1 MSDQQ
6 VKDGFPF
13 DVPIVRPS
21 ETMRRGPAELPW
33 QPQGMV
39 RWFSPRELASAGM
52 RAALSAVFGE
62 YADRRELQA
71 ALHDD
76 DVGAAEPYDYSRRT
90 DTEDGFWIDYVADLG
105 DGFRSTYTVAWLL
118 AQPTLPAS
126 GGDATPVP
134 RERSAA
140 PRAEELKAGTRTRRG
155 HVLVM
160 GGDQVYPT
168 ASREEYTNR
177 MSGPYEAAL
186 PWHGEGEAPHLFA
199 IPGNHDWYDGLT
211 AFIRLFTQKR
221 WIGGWGTQQSRSYF
235 ALQLPERWWLL
246 GIDVQ
251 LAADIDQPQM
261 DYFCRVAER
270 MQPGDR
276 VILCTAEPAWVHT
289 RSEPR
294 AFDNLAFFE
303 KQVLAPRGAELALT
317 LTGDLHH
324 YARYSSPAA
333 EGARQRHKITAGGG
347 GAYLL
352 GTQLLP
358 ADIELDAPVP
368 TAEAAAA
375 AARAGEDTD
384 HRRHR
389 TETWTRGPLYPGRG
403 ESLKL
408 KLGAWKLFWK
418 NPSFG
423 FFLGAVYAL
432 FAWFVQSASQVS
444 AVFEVPRVGSP
455 EGTQGAVPFDLVPTE
470 SIEPV
475 GNFMDALATLSL
487 SAWQVTQLFLKIAM
501 YSPSVVAL
509 TLLFIAGMIAFTAPD
524 VERSRLLVKRPKL
537 RMAVRGIV
545 GFLHGAAHVA
555 LIVGLMWVF
564 SAWVLAKAEET
575 GNQWVA
581 LLGFIPAMVV
591 VGGVLGSLLMSL
603 FLLPFVNYNEAFSA
617 QHLESHKNFVRL
629 RIDCSGDLT
638 VYAYGVDAPGTW
650 RFHPDADPGEPYF
663 DAAVPPQVR
672 LVDGP
677 LTIAGA
683 RSAPLAETPA

>member
-1 MSDQQ
+1 MSEQQ
-6 VKDGFPF
+6 IKQGIAF
-13 DVPIVRPS
+13 DAPIVS
-21 ETMRRGPAELPW
+21 EGTVDAAATTPMRRGPTTLPW
-33 QPQGMV
+33 KPQGMV
-39 RWFSPRELASAGM
+39 RWFSPGELASAGM
-52 RAALSAVFGE
+52 RAVLSAVFGE

-76 DVGAAEPYDYSRRT
+76 DVGAAEPHDYSART

-221 WIGGWGTQQSRSYF
+221 WIGGWGTQQSRSYW
-235 ALQLPERWWLL
+235 ALKLPERWWLL

-289 RSEPR
+289 RSDPR

-333 EGARQRHKITAGGG
+333 EGTRQRHKITAGGG

-368 TAEAAAA
+368 PAEAAAA
-375 AARAGEDTD
+375 AARVGEDTD
-384 HRRHR
+384 HSPHR
-389 TETWTRGPLYPGRG
+389 TETWTRGPLYPGLG
-403 ESLKL
+403 ESLRL

-418 NPSFG
+418 NPSFAV
-423 FFLGAVYAL
+423 FLGVVYAL

-444 AVFEVPRVGSP
+444 AVFDGVYGDDFMEAVGRL
-455 EGTQGAVPFDLVPTE
+455 AIADLGE
-470 SIEPV
+470 IA
-475 GNFMDALATLSL
+475 GLY
-487 SAWQVTQLFLKIAM
+487 LKVAM

-509 TLLFIAGMIAFTAPD
+509 TLLFIAGMGAFTAPD
-524 VERSRLLVKRPKL
+524 VERSRFLVEHTWL
-537 RMAVRGIV
+537 RRVFRWGLGTV
-545 GFLHGAAHVA
+545 HGVAHIA
-555 LIVGLMWVF
+555 LVVGLMWAF
-564 SAWVLAKAEET
+564 SVTFSTRALDASTQSDPVISVGFLA
-575 GNQWVA
+575 
-581 LLGFIPAMVV
+581 AMVL
-591 VGGVLGSLLMSL
+591 GGGLLGSLLMSL

-629 RIDCSGDLT
+629 RIDRGGDLT

-663 DAAVPPQVR
+663 DAAAPPRVR

-683 RSAPLAETPA
+683 HSAAPLAETPA

>member
-21 ETMRRGPAELPW
+21 QTMRRGPAELPW
-33 QPQGMV
+33 KPQGMV

-71 ALHDD
+71 ALHDGD
-76 DVGAAEPYDYSRRT
+76 ARAAEPHDYSGRT

-118 AQPTLPAS
+118 AQPTLPAPA
-126 GGDATPVP
+126 GDAVPVP

-140 PRAEELKAGTRTRRG
+140 ARSAELKAGTRTRRG

-303 KQVLAPRGAELALT
+303 NKVLAPRGAELALT

-368 TAEAAAA
+368 PAEAAAA

-389 TETWTRGPLYPGRG
+389 TETWTRGPLYPGLG
-403 ESLKL
+403 ESLAL

-418 NPSFG
+418 NPSFAL
-423 FFLGAVYAL
+423 FLGAVYAI
-432 FAWFVQSASQVS
+432 FAWFVQSASQAS
-444 AVFEVPRVGSP
+444 AVFEVRVGRAD
-455 EGTQGAVPFDLVPTE
+455 EAW
-470 SIEPV
+470 
-475 GNFMDALATLSL
+475 NFMDAVKSIPFS
-487 SAWQVTQLFLKIAM
+487 SAGVAEVTGLFLGLTR
-501 YSPSVVAL
+501 YSPSIVAL
-509 TLLFIAGMIAFTAPD
+509 ALLFIGGMIAFTAPD
-524 VERSRLLVKRPKL
+524 VERSRLLVKYPRL
-537 RMAVRGIV
+537 RLAARVTMGA
-545 GFLHGAAHVA
+545 LHGAAHIA
-555 LIVGLMWVF
+555 LIVGFVWAFAALHF
-564 SAWVLAKAEET
+564 PTAPGAQASGLL
-575 GNQWVA
+575 
-581 LLGFIPAMVV
+581 LLGFVGAMIVG
-591 VGGVLGSLLMSL
+591 GGVLGSLLMSL

-629 RIDCSGDLT
+629 RIDRDGDLT
-638 VYAYGVDAPGTW
+638 VYAYGVDAPGKW

-663 DAAVPPQVR
+663 DATVPPRVR